1 MKIVLDQ
8 RNCKCWEPACESHF
22 AWHFLREE
30 ITPVDCTTQVIDD
43 GLPTLTFIILDRDGS
58 DKTLIVDETNRA
70 DVSDSWRLAW
80 EKQSDR

>member
-43 GLPTLTFIILDRDGS
+43 GFPTLTFIILDRDGS